1 MSYVVSIRRSD
12 GSSIAPPEIE
22 ALVAADSELRKLT
35 LCLRPVILMLL
46 IAWRSADQS
55 ATATFLL
62 SEGGLHSTTTPSNAV
77 LRKLQQMS
85 RLLGA
90 RLIGEDGDDIT
101 DIEITGVEPSAAFS
115 WGCLVVVG
123 SAVLLAI
130 WWWLRG

>member
-1 MSYVVSIRRSD
+1 MSIRRSD

-22 ALVAADSELRKLT
+22 ALVAADSELRIEPLPAT
-35 LCLRPVILMLL
+35 GDSELL